1 MDQMR
6 LTANQPLLKMA
17 GFHPP
22 RPGWFCP
29 PGDNDQPI
37 TFVMFDL
44 DRHWLAPSLC
54 TSRYESQILIRGP
67 IRLGF
72 FPGAFRLGF

>member
-22 RPGWFCP
+22 QPGWFCP
-29 PGDNDQPI
+29 PGDTRRKPG
-37 TFVMFDL
+37 TFL
-44 DRHWLAPSLC
+44 
-54 TSRYESQILIRGP
+54 
-67 IRLGF
+67 
-72 FPGAFRLGF
+72 FPQ